1 MRDAAAKAVYGRL
14 FSWLIVQINRLL
26 APELSRAAAKNT
38 IGALPIPPPPPRG
51 VHWVVAVAC
60 EGASSDAHFISFRFA
75 CCLFPFLC
83 PDPGLVFFFL
93 CFLLLLL

>member
-38 IGALPIPPPPPRG
+38 IGALPIPPPR
-51 VHWVVAVAC
+51 VVCIGWLRLHVKVPLLMLT
-60 EGASSDAHFISFRFA
+60 SFHFVLRVV
-75 CCLFPFLC
+75 CFPFSA
-83 PDPGLVFFFL
+83 PTPAWFFFFL